1 MDDVIWENSIAVLKD
16 LQKQKAAAE
25 YLAGVNVLE
34 KYADSVSDVQQMKWL
49 QNRYQNASSD
59 PAGMEELTTKMRALT
74 GRKMEQLCSDFE
86 EYDVMND
93 PYLQKKLETENSEMI
108 MILGIL
114 QQLKIEVPKEYRKKI
129 CEVLT
134 TQERKAA
141 QEGKVWYQEQ
151 LKKWKGDSGGI

>member
-1 MDDVIWENSIAVLKD
+1 
-16 LQKQKAAAE
+16 
-25 YLAGVNVLE
+25 
-34 KYADSVSDVQQMKWL
+34 
-49 QNRYQNASSD
+49 
-59 PAGMEELTTKMRALT
+59 
-74 GRKMEQLCSDFE
+74 MEQLCSDFE

-151 LKKWKGDSGGI
+151 LEKMEGGFWWHIKIQN

>member
-1 MDDVIWENSIAVLKD
+1 MNWYFIAFEVFGFIFTLFGIYHFFIVFK
-16 LQKQKAAAE
+16 
-25 YLAGVNVLE
+25 
-34 KYADSVSDVQQMKWL
+34 
-49 QNRYQNASSD
+49 NRNYDRYS
-59 PAGMEELTTKMRALT
+59 RAI
-74 GRKMEQLCSDFE
+74 
-86 EYDVMND
+86 
-93 PYLQKKLETENSEMI
+93 MI

>member
-1 MDDVIWENSIAVLKD
+1 
-16 LQKQKAAAE
+16 
-25 YLAGVNVLE
+25 
-34 KYADSVSDVQQMKWL
+34 
-49 QNRYQNASSD
+49 
-59 PAGMEELTTKMRALT
+59 
-74 GRKMEQLCSDFE
+74 MEQLCSDFE

>member
-1 MDDVIWENSIAVLKD
+1 
-16 LQKQKAAAE
+16 
-25 YLAGVNVLE
+25 
-34 KYADSVSDVQQMKWL
+34 
-49 QNRYQNASSD
+49 
-59 PAGMEELTTKMRALT
+59 
-74 GRKMEQLCSDFE
+74 MEQLCSDFE
-86 EYDVMND
+86 EYDVIND

>member
-1 MDDVIWENSIAVLKD
+1 
-16 LQKQKAAAE
+16 
-25 YLAGVNVLE
+25 
-34 KYADSVSDVQQMKWL
+34 
-49 QNRYQNASSD
+49 
-59 PAGMEELTTKMRALT
+59 
-74 GRKMEQLCSDFE
+74 
-86 EYDVMND
+86 VMND